1 MIRSSRRFASTL
13 LVIEQQAGIPLKANA
28 NALSAASKLGFP
40 ITALVAGSAKSV
52 AQASKTVA
60 AYPGIKKVLT
70 VQGDDFE
77 HGLAE
82 PMADLLASTGKDFT
96 HIVTSHGG
104 MGKNIFPRVGAL
116 LDVSPIPDVTE
127 IQSADTFQR
136 PIYAGNAI
144 ATVKSNDKIKIL
156 TVRPTCFEPSATEG
170 GSATC
175 EELKSSAKSLS
186 KWVSDE
192 IVKSDRPEL
201 GAARV
206 VVSGGRALKSKEN
219 FDKLIFP
226 LADKLGAAS
235 YAY

>member
-1 MIRSSRRFASTL
+1 M
-13 LVIEQQAGIPLKANA
+13 IEQQNGIPLKSNL
-28 NALSAASKLGFP
+28 NALSAANKLGFP
-40 ITALVAGSAKSV
+40 ITALIAGSAKSV
-52 AQASKTVA
+52 NQASKTIA
-60 AYPGIKKVLT
+60 AYPGLKKVLT

-82 PMADLLASTGKDFT
+82 PMADLLASAGKDFT
-96 HIVTSHGG
+96 HIVASHGG
-104 MGKNIFPRVGAL
+104 LGKNTFPRLGAL

-144 ATVKSNDKIKIL
+144 ATVKSNDKIKVL
-156 TVRPTCFEPSATEG
+156 TVRPTCFEPSKAEG
-170 GSATC
+170 GNTSI
-175 EELKSSAKSLS
+175 EELNSSAKPLS

-235 YAY
+235 NFD

>member
-1 MIRSSRRFASTL
+1 MLRSARRFASTL
-13 LVIEQQAGIPLKANA
+13 LVVEQQGGQLLKSNA
-28 NALSAASKLGFP
+28 NALSAAMKLGFP
-40 ITALVAGSAKSV
+40 VTAIVAGSAKSV
-52 AQASKTVA
+52 AEASKTISA
-60 AYPGIKKVLT
+60 FPGIKNVLMA
-70 VQGDDFE
+70 QDDEFE

-104 MGKNIFPRVGAL
+104 LGKNVFPRVGAL
-116 LDVSPIPDVTE
+116 LDVSPIPDVTD
-127 IQSADTFQR
+127 IKSADTFER

-144 ATVKSNDKIKIL
+144 ATVKSNDKIKLL
-156 TVRPTCFEPSATEG
+156 TVRPTCFDPSTTTG
-170 GSATC
+170 GSAPCQEYKVST
-175 EELKSSAKSLS
+175 KSIS

-201 GAARV
+201 GAARI

-219 FDKLIFP
+219 FDNLIFK

-235 YAY
+235 IYD

>member
-1 MIRSSRRFASTL
+1 MLRSARRFASTL
-13 LVIEQQAGIPLKANA
+13 LVVEQQGGQLLKSNA
-28 NALSAASKLGFP
+28 NALSAAMKLGFP
-40 ITALVAGSAKSV
+40 VTAIVAGSAKSV
-52 AQASKTVA
+52 AEASKTISA
-60 AYPGIKKVLT
+60 FPGIKNVLMA
-70 VQGDDFE
+70 QDDEFE

-104 MGKNIFPRVGAL
+104 LGKNVFPRVGAL
-116 LDVSPIPDVTE
+116 LDVSPIPDVTD
-127 IQSADTFQR
+127 IKSSDTFER

-144 ATVKSNDKIKIL
+144 ATVKSNDKIKLL
-156 TVRPTCFEPSATEG
+156 TVRPTCFDPSATTG
-170 GSATC
+170 GAAPCQEYKTST
-175 EELKSSAKSLS
+175 KSIS

-201 GAARV
+201 GAARI

-219 FDKLIFP
+219 FDNLIFK

-235 YAY
+235 IYD